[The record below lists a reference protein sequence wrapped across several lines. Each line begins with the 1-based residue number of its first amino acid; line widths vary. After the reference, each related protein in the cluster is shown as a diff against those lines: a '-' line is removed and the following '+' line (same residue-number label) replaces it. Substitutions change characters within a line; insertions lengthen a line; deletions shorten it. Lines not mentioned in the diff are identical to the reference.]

1 MNPFAWASRRPTAIL
16 LVAAL
21 LIALGA
27 YLAFRIPRHD
37 APSVAAPRV
46 VITTLS
52 PQTTLED
59 MRDHVTL
66 PQERTLADLNG
77 LARLRSATRTGESIL
92 VAEFATGADLER
104 LRIEV
109 SARVSRVPLPADAA
123 SLEVS
128 AEPSSLSQQPLVLL
142 ALTSPDGGK
151 DLEDLAGAARKALLP
166 TLQSSADVRLVRI
179 LGEDHP
185 QVIVELNPEQLRA
198 ANISYDQVSALIR
211 FNNVAVATGRLRAHD
226 QDLPV
231 VTFNEPATV
240 QALENLVVGLAQPNP
255 FAQPVPVRLKDVAKV
270 SVSSNDAAGLFRV
283 DGHPAVA
290 VQVFGHAGKDP
301 IQAAK
306 AVSSLADEVSAALD
320 PGIALVTIH
329 DGAQATSR
337 AIAGLEWLMLI
348 GSLAALGLVGLLL
361 FSLRATLVAAISLAA
376 AVSIGIVL
384 AYLARLPLTPLSGAG
399 FALAIVFAL
408 PPIALSVEAA
418 WRHAR
423 DGEPPHGAPWTA
435 ARDMALV
442 IPAVGILALLG
453 LLPLAFLSGG
463 SGPIVRPLLLP
474 IAATALAAIL
484 VALFLAP
491 ALAQLMLSWA
501 RPGKPHGPG
510 LWLASVSVGLFRLGT
525 AHPVAALIVGVA
537 AFGAS
542 FALLPPLA
550 RAWLPQGTQDQA
562 AVELF
567 ASPGAT
573 QPQKSR
579 AVQAAE
585 RAVYGVD
592 SVASVATITGHAQR
606 SLGASFNRDPLRQT
620 PEATLVVTFAGHS
633 SPRALAN
640 ELGEPLAAIAGISYA
655 IAPIGIAPD
664 ATSFQATVLA
674 DSPRAAR
681 EAALALSKEL
691 AETAGVEDLVVSPGA
706 EQTMITVEVD
716 PALAMEAR
724 MGALQVSQQVTQM
737 LGGQRI
743 TQVRLNGGEPADVL
757 LKMDPAFVDNLEKLR
772 GLPVG
777 VTQPIPLTG
786 VAAVERTNAPAETL
800 REDGRYAA
808 VVTGPLLARPQARLT
823 ESVVQVVSDFQA
835 TSSTQVRL
843 TGLPQAQRDAFRWLY
858 PGPAIAAVLV
868 LAGAAVF
875 LGSLRAA
882 LPAVVGALLASLGAL
897 AALVAFGRPL
907 DLPAFAGLVL
917 LPGLAAGRAIV
928 LSGAVKRLRSRGL
941 PAHQALQDAARHASG
956 ALIIATWPAVFAL
969 LPMAVGFLATGY
981 IGSET
986 AGVLA
991 GGLVSASLLGAACV
1005 PAAYAIANGVT
1016 QARSRPV
1023 PAAPTAPPQ
1032 APSAPP
1038 PKNL

>member
-16 LVAAL
+16 LVGAL
-21 LIALGA
+21 VIALGA
-27 YLAFRIPRHD
+27 YLAFRIPRHE
-37 APSVAAPRV
+37 APSLAAPRV
-46 VITTLS
+46 VVTTLS

-59 MRDHVTL
+59 MRDQVTL
-66 PQERTLADLNG
+66 PQERALANLNG
-77 LARLRSATRTGESIL
+77 LARLRSATRAGESIL

-104 LRIEV
+104 LRVEV
-109 SARVSRVPLPADAA
+109 SSRVARVPLPADAA

-166 TLQSSADVRLVRI
+166 ALQSNGEVRTVRI
-179 LGEDHP
+179 LGEEHP
-185 QVIVELNPEQLRA
+185 QVIVELNAEQLRA
-198 ANISYDQVSALIR
+198 ANIGYDQVAALIR
-211 FNNVAVATGRLRAHD
+211 FNNVAVATGRLRARD

-231 VTFNEPATV
+231 VTFNEPTTV
-240 QALENLVVGLAQPNP
+240 QALENLVVGFVQPNPLAQP
-255 FAQPVPVRLKDVAKV
+255 VLIRVKDVAKV
-270 SVSSNDAAGLFRV
+270 SVSSDDAAGLFRV

-290 VQVFGHAGKDP
+290 LQVFGHSDKDP

-306 AVSSLADEVSAALD
+306 AVSRLADEVSPTLD

-329 DGAQATSR
+329 DSTQTTAR

-348 GSLAALGLVGLLL
+348 GALAGLGLVGLLL
-361 FSLRATLVAAISLAA
+361 FSLRATLVAGISLAA
-376 AVSIGIVL
+376 AVSAGIVL
-384 AYLARLPLTPLSGAG
+384 AYLARLPLTPLSDAG
-399 FALAIVFAL
+399 FALAVAFAL

-418 WRHAR
+418 WRRAR
-423 DGEPPHGAPWTA
+423 EGGPRADAPWTA

-442 IPAVGILALLG
+442 IPAVGIVALFG
-453 LLPLAFLSGG
+453 LLPLTFLSGG

-474 IAATALAAIL
+474 LAATGLAAIL

-491 ALAQLMLSWA
+491 ALAQLTLSWA
-501 RPGKPHGPG
+501 RPGRLHGPG
-510 LWLASVSVGLFRLGT
+510 LWLASASGRLFRLGT

-550 RAWLPQGTQDQA
+550 QAWLPQGTQDQL

-567 ASPGAT
+567 ATPGST
-573 QPQKSR
+573 QSQTSE

-585 RAVYGVD
+585 RAAYAVE
-592 SVASVATITGHAQR
+592 SVASVAAVTGDAQR
-606 SLGASFNRDPLRQT
+606 SLGASFSRDPLRQT
-620 PEATLVVTFAGHS
+620 PDATLVVTFASHS

-640 ELGEPLAAIAGISYA
+640 ELDAPLAAVSGISYA
-655 IAPIGIAPD
+655 IAPMGIASD
-664 ATSFQATVLA
+664 AASFQAAVLA
-674 DSPRAAR
+674 DSPLAAR
-681 EAALALSKEL
+681 EAALALAKEL
-691 AETAGVEDLVVSPGA
+691 AEAAGAEDLVVFPGP

-716 PALAMEAR
+716 PARALEAG
-724 MGALQVSQQVTQM
+724 MGALQLSQQVAQM
-737 LGGQRI
+737 LNGELL
-743 TQVRLNGGEPADVL
+743 TQVRLNDGEPADVL

-777 VTQPIPLTG
+777 AAQPTALSA
-786 VAAVERTNAPAETL
+786 VAAVERINVPAETL

-808 VVTGPLLARPQARLT
+808 VVSGPLLAKPRARLT
-823 ESVVQVVSDFQA
+823 ESVNQVVSDFQA
-835 TSSTQVRL
+835 APDAQVRL
-843 TGLPQAQRDAFRWLY
+843 TGMPQAQRDAFRWLY
-858 PGPAIAAVLV
+858 PGPAIATVLV
-868 LAGAAVF
+868 LAGASVF

-882 LPAVVGALLASLGAL
+882 LPAVVGVLLASLGAL
-897 AALVAFGRPL
+897 AALLAFGRPL

-928 LSGAVKRLRSRGL
+928 LSGAFKRLRSRGL
-941 PAHQALQDAARHASG
+941 PAHQALEDAARHSSG
-956 ALIIATWPAVFAL
+956 ALVIAAWPAVFAL

-981 IGSET
+981 VGSGT

-991 GGLVSASLLGAACV
+991 GGLISASLLGAACV
-1005 PAAYAIANGVT
+1005 PAGCAIANGVRRPAH
-1016 QARSRPV
+1016 QALED
-1023 PAAPTAPPQ
+1023 AAQ
-1032 APSAPP
+1032 PSASPASL
-1038 PKNL
+1038 PKPEP